1 MIPKFILLA
10 MRGQPL
16 PIHGDG
22 SNVRSYLYCKDVA
35 EAFEVILH
43 RGALGHVYFIGTKK
57 ER

>member
-1 MIPKFILLA
+1 

-22 SNVRSYLYCKDVA
+22 SNVRSYLYGEDVA

-43 RGALGHVYFIGTKK
+43 KGGSWSCLQHRDQKGK
-57 ER
+57 ESD